1 MDSLNGTHMEELAAL
16 LAVSREGSFA
26 MAGRSLERHPTIIS
40 KRVAALED
48 RLGVRLIERTTRRV
62 RLTEAGERLA
72 EQIRAAQE
80 LIIEAE
86 QTASSGAVEVR
97 GKLRLAFPGAM
108 GRIWLAPLLPDFMRT
123 HPKVEIDVHFSE
135 QFVDL
140 VEDGRDVA
148 IRIGVLNDSRLVA
161 KKLGDHER
169 ILCASPDYLA
179 RHGTPQSPADIAN
192 HNCLQFS
199 GFASFPEWRLSN
211 GEQKETIHARGSMI
225 SNDGPALVE
234 AAKAGLGILGGGEWL
249 VAREIAE
256 GSLVRVL
263 PEWAFDLEGGI
274 YLVRPSKRH
283 TPAHVA
289 AFCDWISAQFRDGPP
304 WHRKTI
310 PLLRV

>member
-1 MDSLNGTHMEELAAL
+1 
-16 LAVSREGSFA
+16 
-26 MAGRSLERHPTIIS
+26 
-40 KRVAALED
+40 
-48 RLGVRLIERTTRRV
+48 
-62 RLTEAGERLA
+62 
-72 EQIRAAQE
+72 
-80 LIIEAE
+80 
-86 QTASSGAVEVR
+86 
-97 GKLRLAFPGAM
+97 
-108 GRIWLAPLLPDFMRT
+108 
-123 HPKVEIDVHFSE
+123 
-135 QFVDL
+135 
-140 VEDGRDVA
+140 
-148 IRIGVLNDSRLVA
+148 
-161 KKLGDHER
+161 
-169 ILCASPDYLA
+169 
-179 RHGTPQSPADIAN
+179 
-192 HNCLQFS
+192 
-199 GFASFPEWRLSN
+199 
-211 GEQKETIHARGSMI
+211 MI